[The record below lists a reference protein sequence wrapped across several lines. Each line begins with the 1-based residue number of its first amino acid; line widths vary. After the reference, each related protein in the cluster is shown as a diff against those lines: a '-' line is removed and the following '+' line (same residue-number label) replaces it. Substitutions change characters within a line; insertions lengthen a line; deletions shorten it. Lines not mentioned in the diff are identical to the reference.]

1 MSNNLEINSQ
11 NRPITIFGA
20 GTLGRRIALMF
31 STQGG
36 EVRIYDK
43 NSDALAAAKS
53 FVEENLPEVVK
64 TVPNGKAAILK
75 TFTDFDQAIDRAWL
89 VVESLPEIPDLKI
102 EVLGQLDRAVADDTI
117 IATNSSSY
125 RSSELAAE
133 VKYKNRLL
141 NMHFMM
147 PPMARAVELMTCGET
162 DRAIIDFLSHKL
174 ADYGLSPYVA
184 EKESMGFIY
193 NRIWAAI
200 KRESLYVV
208 AQGVASPQTVDR
220 IFVETLGT
228 KQGPFRSMD
237 MVGLDVVLDIEEH
250 YAKERQGIPEEPR
263 ELLRKMI
270 SEGKLGVKSG
280 EGFYNDYKKQ

>member
-31 STQGG
+31 STRGG

-53 FVEENLPEVVK
+53 FVEESLPEVVK
-64 TVPNGKAAILK
+64 TVPNGKAATLK

-125 RSSELAAE
+125 RSSELAAKVE
-133 VKYKNRLL
+133 HKNRLL

-250 YAKERQGIPEEPR
+250 YAKERRGIPEEPR

-270 SEGKLGVKSG
+270 AEGKLGVKSG

>member
-1 MSNNLEINSQ
+1 MNYNFEENTQ

-43 NSDALAAAKS
+43 NNDALTAAKA
-53 FVEENLPEVVK
+53 FVKENVSEIVK
-64 TVPNGKAAILK
+64 TVPHGRAANV
-75 TFTDFDQAIDRAWL
+75 TTYTDFDQAIDKAWL
-89 VVESLPEIPDLKI
+89 VVESLPEIPGLKTEI
-102 EVLGQLDRAVADDTI
+102 LGQLDHSAAADTI

-125 RSSELAAE
+125 LSSELSGK
-133 VKYKNRLL
+133 VTHKKRLL

-147 PPMARAVELMTCGET
+147 PPIARAVELMTCGET
-162 DRAIIDFLSHKL
+162 DRAIIDFLAHKL
-174 ADYGLSPYVA
+174 KDYGLSPYVA
-184 EKESMGFIY
+184 EKESIGFIY

-208 AQGVASPQTVDR
+208 AQGVASPQTVDS
-220 IFVETLGT
+220 IFVETLGC

-250 YAKERQGIPEEPR
+250 YAKERSGIPEEPR
-263 ELLRKMI
+263 LLLKKMV

-280 EGFYNDYKKQ
+280 KGFYTD

>member
-1 MSNNLEINSQ
+1 MNNNLEVNSL

-43 NSDALAAAKS
+43 NNEALAAAKS
-53 FVEENLPEVVK
+53 FVEESLPEVVK
-64 TVPNGKAAILK
+64 TVPNGKVGSLT
-75 TFTDFDQAIDRAWL
+75 TFTDFDQAIDGAWL
-89 VVESLPEIPDLKI
+89 VVESLPEIPELKI
-102 EVLGQLDRAVADDTI
+102 EVLGQLDHAVAEDTI

-125 RSSELAAE
+125 RSSDLAGK
-133 VKYKNRLL
+133 VIHKNRLL

-147 PPMARAVELMTCGET
+147 PPIARAVELMTCGET
-162 DRAIIDFLSHKL
+162 DRAIIDFLAHKL
-174 ADYGLSPYVA
+174 KDYGLSPYVA
-184 EKESMGFIY
+184 EKESIGFIY

-208 AQGVASPQTVDR
+208 AQGVALPQTVDD
-220 IFVETLGT
+220 IFKETLGA

-237 MVGLDVVLDIEEH
+237 QVGLDVVLDIEEH
-250 YAKERQGIPEEPR
+250 YAQERQGIPEEPR

-270 SEGKLGVKSG
+270 AEGKLGVKSG

>member
-1 MSNNLEINSQ
+1 MSNNFEVNSQ

-31 STQGG
+31 STHGG

-53 FVEENLPEVVK
+53 FVEENLPEIVK
-64 TVPNGKAAILK
+64 TIPNGKAGTLT
-75 TFTDFDQAIDRAWL
+75 TFTDFDEAIDQAWL
-89 VVESLPEIPDLKI
+89 VVESLPEIPKLKI
-102 EVLGQLDRAVADDTI
+102 DILGQLDRAVADDTI

-125 RSSELAAE
+125 RSSELAGK
-133 VKYKNRLL
+133 VTHKNRLL

-147 PPMARAVELMTCGET
+147 PPIARAVELMTCGET
-162 DRAIIDFLSHKL
+162 DKAIIDFLADKL
-174 ADYGLSPYVA
+174 KDYGLSPYVA

-193 NRIWAAI
+193 NRIWAAL

-208 AQGVASPQTVDR
+208 AQGVASPQTVDS
-220 IFVETLGT
+220 IFMETLGT

-250 YAKERQGIPEEPR
+250 YAKEREGIPTEPR
-263 ELLRKMI
+263 ELLKKMI
-270 SEGKLGVKSG
+270 AEGKLGVKSG
-280 EGFYNDYKKQ
+280 EGFYNDYTKQ